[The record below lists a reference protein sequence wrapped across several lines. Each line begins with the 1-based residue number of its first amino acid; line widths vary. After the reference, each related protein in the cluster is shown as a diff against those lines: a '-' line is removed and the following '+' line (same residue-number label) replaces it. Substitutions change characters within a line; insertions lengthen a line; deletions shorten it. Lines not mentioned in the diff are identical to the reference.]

1 VSGPGVVLLVALL
14 LGVLIFV
21 HELGHFIVAKL
32 FGVKVLR
39 FSLGFGPK
47 ALSFTRGE
55 TEYRVAWFPFGGYVK
70 MLGEA
75 PSDVV
80 DAADEGQAF
89 QARPLYQRYLI
100 SLAGPLMN
108 LILPVG
114 IYFAF
119 FLVASVEQPPVMG
132 NVLHDEPADGQLL
145 PGDRIVAIDDQPI
158 RYWDEF
164 RHVVGQNP
172 GKSLRFTIDRAG
184 EQLTRYI
191 TPRPAQ
197 ILDDF
202 RLPATV
208 GQIGVTLYYYRPQ
221 IGVTGRN
228 EPAAQAGLRSFDRVT
243 AINGREVKSAIEL
256 EERLKRI
263 GGAALAVAYLRPA
276 STLGFAD
283 VREYQPRATVV
294 YPALREHAGTR
305 RFETGMVSGEFFVY
319 EVEPGSP
326 AAAIGL
332 QPGDRIVRFDGKA
345 IGNRERI
352 DRELKRRPK
361 DRHGVAWIAVGDGL
375 EREESFLP
383 QERVEID
390 EYKQRRTEVVFGA
403 NPAMPFWFEPP
414 VAVEGRFGYA
424 ASRAVR
430 RTTTAVVGI
439 VRLFGGMA
447 HGEVSRDAVGG
458 PIAIMYTTA
467 VAARK
472 GWDQYLGVMA
482 GVSLS
487 LGLINLLPVPLL
499 DGGHML
505 LFTIEAVR
513 RKPLSLRTREV
524 AAYLG
529 LILVVS
535 LMIFALI
542 NDVGRYLLG

>member
-1 VSGPGVVLLVALL
+1 MSGPGVVLLVALL

-21 HELGHFIVAKL
+21 HELGHFIAAKL

-39 FSLGFGPK
+39 FCLGFGPK
-47 ALSFTRGE
+47 AIGFTRGE
-55 TEYRVAWFPFGGYVK
+55 TEYRVAWFPLGGYVK

-75 PSDVV
+75 PADVV
-80 DAADEGQAF
+80 SPAEEQRAYLSK
-89 QARPLYQRYLI
+89 PLWQRYLI
-100 SLAGPLMN
+100 ALAGPLMN

-119 FLVASVEQPPVMG
+119 YMVASVEQPPVMG

-145 PGDRIVAIDDQPI
+145 PGDRIVAIDDRPI
-158 RYWDEF
+158 RYWEEF
-164 RHVVGQNP
+164 RRVVGDNP
-172 GKSLRFTIDRAG
+172 GKSLRFTIDRGG

-221 IGVTGRN
+221 IGVLGPDA
-228 EPAAQAGLRSFDRVT
+228 PAAQAGLRSFDRVT

-276 STLGFAD
+276 ATLGFAD
-283 VREYQPRATVV
+283 VREYRPRAAVV
-294 YPALREHAGTR
+294 YPALRETAGAR
-305 RFETGMVSGEFFVY
+305 RFETGMISGEFFVY

-332 QPGDRIVRFDGKA
+332 QPGDRLVRFDGQPVR
-345 IGNRERI
+345 NRERI

-361 DRHGVAWIAVGDGL
+361 ERHSVAWVAARDGL

-414 VAVEGRFGYA
+414 IAVEGRFGYA
-424 ASRAVR
+424 ATHAVR
-430 RTTTAVVGI
+430 KTTTAVVAI

-447 HGEVSRDAVGG
+447 QGEVGREAVGG

-524 AAYLG
+524 AAYVG